1 MSLLMK
7 ALASAEKEKKG
18 KAPHTNNAEKTK
30 DLKLVDIDSD
40 TSSAASN
47 VSVLPKSAARPLIVS
62 QYLAPTEPVTHP
74 QQQAAA
80 NVFNAARLP
89 ASIFPRVLLALA
101 LVTLALCI
109 WLAIQFFPANSS
121 STQLLVSDQATLPK
135 HVQPIAAQSFS
146 SSPITSVENNTSI
159 EQQKEVHERI
169 PEKSSQPKEIMT
181 PSIVKESTTTPVEP
195 LLKTSSIDIPSE
207 AAETNNDRQNTLQL
221 SHTKS
226 TTAIEPT
233 LMAAYQAFNQGEL
246 SQAQHLYRQALQKD
260 VRNVDALLGM
270 AAIAQKQ
277 ARNSDALGWYQKVLE
292 VDPAQPYALSAMVGL
307 QPALDS
313 DSQITRLKGLIA
325 QQPEN
330 AQFHAS
336 LGNLYAEQNRWQEA
350 QASYFE
356 AARFAPQSA
365 TFLFN
370 LAVSLEHLNQ
380 PRLALAQYQRALQLV
395 ERTGAASPD
404 PAVLKTRILV
414 LQPAS

>member
-1 MSLLMK
+1 MK

-18 KAPHTNNAEKTK
+18 KAPHAINAEKTNNVQ
-30 DLKLVDIDSD
+30 LVAIDSD
-40 TSSAASN
+40 TLSKASN
-47 VSVLPKSAARPLIVS
+47 VSAFPQGVTKPLIVS
-62 QYLAPTEPVTHP
+62 QYLAPREPDSQP
-74 QQQAAA
+74 QQEAAA
-80 NVFNAARLP
+80 NIFNAARLP
-89 ASIFPRVLLALA
+89 ASNFPHVLLALA
-101 LVTLALCI
+101 LITLGLCI
-109 WLAIQFFPANSS
+109 WLATQFFPVNSS
-121 STQLLVSDQATLPK
+121 STHLLVADHATLPK
-135 HVQPIAAQSFS
+135 HEPPVAEQNFSATPIAQ
-146 SSPITSVENNTSI
+146 VENHTSK
-159 EQQKEVHERI
+159 EQQKDVPDRLS
-169 PEKSSQPKEIMT
+169 EKTSQPRE
-181 PSIVKESTTTPVEP
+181 SVAANIVTESTTEPAEP
-195 LLKTSSIDIPSE
+195 LLKASSVETRDE
-207 AAETNNDRQNTLQL
+207 APATNNARQNSLQL

-226 TTAIEPT
+226 TTGIEPT

-270 AAIAQKQ
+270 AAIAQRQ

-292 VDPAQPYALSAMVGL
+292 VDPAQPFALSAMVGL

-313 DSQITRLKGLIA
+313 DSQINHLKNLIA

-356 AARFAPQSA
+356 AVRFAPQSA
-365 TFLFN
+365 AFLFN

-380 PRLALAQYQRALQLV
+380 PQLALMQYQRALQLV
-395 ERTGAASPD
+395 ERTSTTSPD
-404 PAVLKTRILV
+404 PLILKSRILA